1 MKCKKIVETA
11 KKNKLVLFVSTL
23 ALLFLFLY
31 LYNNSS
37 VKIQRDL
44 GYYDSF
50 YHPEAGYDSPY
61 YSEGSYESFSPDQG
75 SVKVKQGSMSIKSK
89 EINSDFD
96 RIKELVT
103 EKNGY
108 VEEESR
114 TETESY
120 IYLFSVLRVPLEN
133 FDQLAQE
140 IQDFTDVWD
149 YQAHDYRINIQY
161 QVDELAIIEKA
172 LADYAKV
179 RQDILLLKA
188 SKDQIELLVSLT
200 EKELNLV
207 SRQKMF
213 QRDLMEKKE
222 MSQTATLTVSLE
234 QEVPVKIWPENLGNR
249 FREKM
254 GQAIS
259 SVSMVLVSI
268 FGNILILI
276 VKILEYLVYLI
287 ILFVPALLAWRWG
300 QKFYKQS

>member
-1 MKCKKIVETA
+1 MKCKKLVETA
-11 KKNKLVLFVSTL
+11 KKNKLVLFVSAL
-23 ALLFLFLY
+23 AFLFLFLY
-31 LYNNSS
+31 LYNNPS

-61 YSEGSYESFSPDQG
+61 YSKDSYESFSPDQD

-89 EINSDFD
+89 EINSEFD
-96 RIKELVT
+96 RIKELVA

-133 FDQLAQE
+133 FDQLVQE

-149 YQAHDYRINIQY
+149 YQAHDYRINIRY
-161 QVDELAIIEKA
+161 QVDELTIIEKA

-179 RQDILLLKA
+179 RQDALQLKA

-213 QRDLMEKKE
+213 QRDLMEKQE

-234 QEVPVKIWPENLGNR
+234 QEVPVKIWPENLSNR
-249 FREKM
+249 FRENM
-254 GQAIS
+254 SQTINS
-259 SVSMVLVSI
+259 ISMVLVSI

-287 ILFVPALLAWRWG
+287 VVLVPALLVWKWF
-300 QKFYKQS
+300 QKQS

>member
-1 MKCKKIVETA
+1 MKYKKLIETA
-11 KKNKLVLFVSTL
+11 KKNKLILIVSAL

-31 LYNNSS
+31 LYNNPST
-37 VKIQRDL
+37 KIQRDL
-44 GYYDSF
+44 SYYHPEVGYESSY
-50 YHPEAGYDSPY
+50 YPEAGYESPY
-61 YSEGSYESFSPDQG
+61 YSEDSYSPEQD

-96 RIKELVT
+96 RIKELVAD
-103 EKNGY
+103 KDGY

-140 IQDFTDVWD
+140 IQDFVDVWD

-179 RQDILLLKA
+179 RQDALQLKA
-188 SKDQIELLVSLT
+188 SKDQIEVLVSLT
-200 EKELNLV
+200 EKELDLV

-213 QRDLMEKKE
+213 QRDLMEKQE
-222 MSQTATLTVSLE
+222 MSQKATLTVSLE

-249 FREKM
+249 FRENM
-254 GQAIS
+254 GQAIN
-259 SVSMVLVSI
+259 SVSMILISI
-268 FGNILILI
+268 FGNILILV

-287 ILFVPALLAWRWG
+287 ILLVPALLAWRWF
-300 QKFYKQS
+300 QKQS